1 MNATVLSSPGSRCA
15 PCDRLRRALRRL
27 AALPPGPA
35 LAAAFLLL
43 LLAMVVAPGLFA
55 GADPLAVA
63 PRQAFQA
70 PSGAHWF
77 GTDASGRDLWARVV
91 HGARESL
98 AIGVAATALA
108 MGVAIVLGLAAG
120 LGGRLLDR
128 AIGGLLNV
136 LFAFPALVL
145 ALLLVAVFGA
155 GLGPVIVATGLGCAP
170 GYARMVRAQVLAV
183 RGAGYVEAAR
193 VLGHR
198 PWRIVARHVLPNA
211 MRPLLVTVTLGVGQI
226 IVWASALSFLGL
238 GKPPPAAEWGT
249 LLSMG
254 RDFVA
259 LAWWMTFF
267 PGLFIVLTTLSTTVL
282 GRWLQRRLEGRAP

>member
-1 MNATVLSSPGSRCA
+1 MNTATLS
-15 PCDRLRRALRRL
+15 RALPPCALCARVRGAL
-27 AALPPGPA
+27 RWLIALPPGPA
-35 LAAAFLLL
+35 LAAAFLSL
-43 LLAMVVAPGLFA
+43 LLALVLAPALFA

-70 PSGAHWF
+70 PSWAHWF

-91 HGARESL
+91 YGTRESL

-108 MGVAIVLGLAAG
+108 MSVAIALGLAAG

-128 AIGGLLNV
+128 CIGATLNV
-136 LFAFPALVL
+136 LFAFPSLVL

-170 GYARMVRAQVLAV
+170 GYARMVRGQVLAV
-183 RGAGYVEAAR
+183 RGSGYVEAAR

-198 PWRIVARHVLPNA
+198 PWRIVLQHILPNA

-249 LLSMG
+249 LLSVG

-259 LAWWMTFF
+259 LAWWMSFF
-267 PGLFIVLTTLSTTVL
+267 PGVFIVLTTLSTSVL
-282 GRWLQRRLEGRAP
+282 GRWLQRRLEGRNP

>member
-1 MNATVLSSPGSRCA
+1 
-15 PCDRLRRALRRL
+15 
-27 AALPPGPA
+27 
-35 LAAAFLLL
+35 
-43 LLAMVVAPGLFA
+43 
-55 GADPLAVA
+55 
-63 PRQAFQA
+63 
-70 PSGAHWF
+70 
-77 GTDASGRDLWARVV
+77 
-91 HGARESL
+91 
-98 AIGVAATALA
+98 ALA
-108 MGVAIVLGLAAG
+108 MSVAIVLGLAAG
-120 LGGRLLDR
+120 LGGRWLDR
-128 AIGGLLNV
+128 AVGALLNV

-145 ALLLVAVFGA
+145 ALLLVAIFGA

-170 GYARMVRAQVLAV
+170 GYARMVRVQVRAV
-183 RGAGYVEAAR
+183 RDSGYVEAAR

-198 PWRIVARHVLPNA
+198 PWRIVLRHVLPNA

-267 PGLFIVLTTLSTTVL
+267 PGLLIVLTTLSTTVL
-282 GRWLQRRLEGRAP
+282 GRYLQRRLEGRAP

>member
-1 MNATVLSSPGSRCA
+1 MNAAILSPPAPPCA
-15 PCDRLRRALRRL
+15 LCTRVRRALSHL
-27 AALPPGPA
+27 GALPPGPA

-43 LLAMVVAPGLFA
+43 LVAMVLAPALFA

-63 PRQAFQA
+63 PRRAFQA
-70 PSGAHWF
+70 PDWTHWF
-77 GTDASGRDLWARVV
+77 GTDASGRDQWARVV
-91 HGARESL
+91 YGARESL
-98 AIGVAATALA
+98 AIGLSATALA
-108 MGVAIVLGLAAG
+108 MAVAIALGLAAG

-128 AIGGLLNV
+128 AISGLLNV

-183 RGAGYVEAAR
+183 RGSGYVEAAR
-193 VLGHR
+193 VLGHG
-198 PWRIVARHVLPNA
+198 PWRIIARHILPNA
-211 MRPLLVTVTLGVGQI
+211 MQPLLVTVTLGVGQI

-259 LAWWMTFF
+259 IAWWMTFF

-282 GRWLQRRLEGRAP
+282 GRYLQRRLEGRAP

>member
-1 MNATVLSSPGSRCA
+1 MNATVLSSPAPPCA
-15 PCDRLRRALRRL
+15 ICARVRSVLRQL
-27 AALPPGPA
+27 ATLPPGPA

-43 LLAMVVAPGLFA
+43 LVAIVLAPGLFA
-55 GADPLAVA
+55 GADPWGVA
-63 PRQAFQA
+63 PREAFQP
-70 PSGAHWF
+70 PSWAHWF

-91 HGARESL
+91 YGARESL
-98 AIGVAATALA
+98 TIGVAATALS
-108 MGVAIVLGLAAG
+108 MTVAIVLGMTAG

-128 AIGGLLNV
+128 AIGSLLNV
-136 LFAFPALVL
+136 LFAFPALLV
-145 ALLLVAVFGA
+145 ALVLVAVFGA
-155 GLGPVIVATGLGCAP
+155 GLGPVIVATGLGCSP

-183 RGAGYVEAAR
+183 RGSGYIEAAR
-193 VLGHR
+193 VLGHS
-198 PWRIVARHVLPNA
+198 PWRIIARQILPNA

-249 LLSMG
+249 LLSVG

-282 GRWLQRRLEGRAP
+282 GRWLQRRLEGRTP